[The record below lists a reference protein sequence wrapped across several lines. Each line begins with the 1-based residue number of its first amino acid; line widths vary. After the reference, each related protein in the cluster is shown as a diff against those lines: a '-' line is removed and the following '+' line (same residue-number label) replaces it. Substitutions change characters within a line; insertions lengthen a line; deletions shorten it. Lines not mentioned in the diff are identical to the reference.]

1 MALIRRIWTSK
12 EADEWSKEDTMTVI
26 ISPIIYVLFTL
37 GTALSFLLIPVGFL
51 LLAAGIILTLIMV
64 YIINPKLTATSR
76 EYEKKQKQY
85 LEALEKK
92 IKWEEE
98 E

>member
-1 MALIRRIWTSK
+1 MALIRRTWTPK
-12 EADEWSKEDTMTVI
+12 EADEWTKEDTITVI
-26 ISPIIYVLFTL
+26 ISPIIYVLITL
-37 GTALSFLLIPVGFL
+37 GTALSMLLIPVGFL
-51 LLAAGIILTLIMV
+51 LLAIGIILTLVMV
-64 YIINPKLTATSR
+64 YIINPKLAATSR
-76 EYEKKQKQY
+76 EYEKKQEQY